1 MELIPNLSIE
11 TWVLLVTSLVLFYIY
26 GTYSHGLF
34 KKLGI
39 PGPKPLPLLGTIFN
53 YYDGMWK
60 FDEDCYKKYGKIWGF
75 YEGPQ
80 PILAIMDP
88 EIIKIVLVKEC
99 YSVFTNRRIPL
110 KISREPIF
118 QPEKPIILKVVSRDK
133 PRTGS

>member
-26 GTYSHGLF
+26 NGLLHGLVMRINPF
-34 KKLGI
+34 PSKL
-39 PGPKPLPLLGTIFN
+39 LLVNSVFN
-53 YYDGMWK
+53 YFQGMWK